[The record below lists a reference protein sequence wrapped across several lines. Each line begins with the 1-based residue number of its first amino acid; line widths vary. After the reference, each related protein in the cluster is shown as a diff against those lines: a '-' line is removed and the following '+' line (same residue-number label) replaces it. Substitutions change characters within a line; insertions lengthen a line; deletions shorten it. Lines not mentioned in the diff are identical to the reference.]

1 MEPTSA
7 NHRTMP
13 NNKLNIIIRDNK
25 QETCMLIDTAISGD
39 RNLIKKE
46 AEKFFKYQDL
56 ILKIQRSW
64 NAKSKVIQVIIGMTG
79 TISKSLRQYL
89 INITG
94 NHENKEVQKQ
104 PLGTAHILQKV
115 PI

>member
-13 NNKLNIIIRDNK
+13 NNQLNIITCDDK
-25 QETCMLIDTAISGD
+25 QETCMLIDIAISGD
-39 RNLIKKE
+39 RIVIKKE
-46 AEKFFKYQDL
+46 TKKFFKYQDL

-64 NAKSKVIQVIIGMTG
+64 NPKSKVIPVIIGMTG

-94 NHENKEVQKQ
+94 KHEIKEVQKQ
-104 PLGTAHILQKV
+104 PLGTANVLQKG